1 MSGLG
6 TDVVALACILGGA
19 AVGGVVSLA
28 AWDGGAHEHEVLC
41 TVEAQAAPRVVVAMG
56 GDEKSIVVAP
66 RVQVHS
72 QHGCEAVVVDEHVRV
87 RMDEARMQ
95 MERARDRM
103 ERARVRLERVD
114 RAELEESRLIFEERM
129 AEMAGLNIEMEG
141 LDIVFE
147 GLGDE
152 LEAEIEERLRVEMEE
167 LEKRLERLDDEIG
180 R

>member
-19 AVGGVVSLA
+19 AVGGVVTLGA
-28 AWDGGAHEHEVLC
+28 RDGGAHQHEVLC
-41 TVEAQAAPRVVVAMG
+41 AVEAQTAPRVVVAMG

-66 RVQVHS
+66 RVQVHA
-72 QHGCEAVVVDEHVRV
+72 QHGCEAVLVDERVRV
-87 RMDEARMQ
+87 RMDVARME
-95 MERARDRM
+95 MERARERM
-103 ERARVRLERVD
+103 GRARVRLERVD
-114 RAELEESRLIFEERM
+114 RVELEEARLMFEERM
-129 AEMAGLNIEMEG
+129 GEIAGLNIEMEG

-147 GLGDE
+147 GLGEE
-152 LEAEIEERLRVEMEE
+152 LEAEIEEHLRVEMQE